1 MTSLTQPL
9 TSKPLAAPI
18 RRLRHIRELDG
29 LRGVAA
35 LLVFFHHLCFTS
47 VDPAGWAAPIRGMR
61 AIFQFGESG
70 VDVFFVLSG
79 FLITSLLIDAPKSE
93 SYYKDFYWK
102 RALRI
107 LPLYVVCLL
116 GVLYF
121 IPNSKSYVILCAL
134 FVSNFANVFH
144 VQNAGPFWTLAI
156 EEQFYL
162 LWPTI
167 VRRRSIQQLRQWSL
181 AIGWGAILLRLVAAC
196 FGHYNYRPT
205 FFHCDGLA
213 FGAYLA
219 CWYAQR
225 DSSQPGSP
233 GERRTI
239 AGIFLAGLLLFALSF
254 LPSHSHLQ
262 LEALRGASYQTGVT
276 FLSCSLVA
284 YLIGHA
290 GQKKVSWFR
299 SPLVT
304 FFGLISYAMYMIH
317 TYVMGFY
324 DGRFGVL
331 RPGDNAAYAIRIL
344 SVLGIT
350 VVFCLLARY
359 LIELPAASLRK
370 YVLAKPRV

>member
-1 MTSLTQPL
+1 MTSLTQSLHP
-9 TSKPLAAPI
+9 KMVAAPI

-29 LRGVAA
+29 LRGLAA

-47 VDPAGWAAPIRGMR
+47 INPVGWAAPVRVMR
-61 AIFQFGESG
+61 TIFQFGESG

-79 FLITSLLIDAPKSE
+79 FLITSLLIDAPKND

-107 LPLYVVCLL
+107 LPLYAVCLL

-134 FVSNFANVFH
+134 FLSNFANVFH
-144 VQNAGPFWTLAI
+144 IQNAGPFWTLAI

-181 AIGWGAILLRLVAAC
+181 AIGCSAIVLRLVAMC

-225 DSSQPGSP
+225 DSSQPSTP
-233 GERRTI
+233 TERRVI
-239 AGIFLAGLLLFALSF
+239 AGMFFLGLLLFALSN
-254 LPSHSHLQ
+254 LPFPSSLQ
-262 LEALRGASYQTGVT
+262 GQALLTASYQTGVT

-290 GQKKVSWFR
+290 GQKKVGWFR
-299 SPLVT
+299 SPVVT

-317 TYVMGFY
+317 TYVMEVY
-324 DGRFGVL
+324 DKHLGAL
-331 RPGDNAAYAIRIL
+331 HAGDNASYILRLL

-350 VVFCLLARY
+350 VVLCLLARY

-370 YVLAKPRV
+370 YVLAKPHS